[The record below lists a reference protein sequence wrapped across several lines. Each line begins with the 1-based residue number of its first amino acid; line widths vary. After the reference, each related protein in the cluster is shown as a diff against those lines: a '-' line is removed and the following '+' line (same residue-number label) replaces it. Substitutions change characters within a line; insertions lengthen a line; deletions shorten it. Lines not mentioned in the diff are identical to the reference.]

1 MVIKSLTHFYNLKVK
16 CCEHTFFPS
25 TDITQ
30 QKSVKLH
37 ESKPT
42 YYLYKIF
49 DIFSNVNIS
58 LVWLH

>member
-1 MVIKSLTHFYNLKVK
+1 MVIKSLTKLNLKVK
-16 CCEHTFFPS
+16 CCKHTFFPS

-42 YYLYKIF
+42 YYLYKLI
-49 DIFSNVNIS
+49 DIFSNVNIF
-58 LVWLH
+58 LV